1 MFNLELLGGLG
12 GGALKTGYIVR
23 DVMTINPVVVEEDF
37 TIKKCV
43 QILSDLRLG
52 SLIVVGKGQADKPVK
67 EIKGIITEGDLVRKT
82 ILKDIDPK
90 TTQVKKIMTKDVIS
104 ISPSKDVTEAIE
116 LMNKH
121 NIRHLPVVEGKRLVG
136 FLTLKDIL
144 RIAPELFD
152 LVVERIKLREEY
164 RKPLNKEFVR
174 GNCEIC
180 GEYSEHLLEVKGQLL
195 CTKCRIDIL

>member
-1 MFNLELLGGLG
+1 MG
-12 GGALKTGYIVR
+12 GGFLKSGYIVR

-37 TIKKCV
+37 TIKRCV
-43 QILSDLRLG
+43 QIMSDSRLG
-52 SLIVVGKGQADKPVK
+52 SLIVVGKGQADKSVK

-82 ILKDIDPK
+82 ILKDINPK
-90 TTQVKKIMTKDVIS
+90 IAQVKKIMTTDVVS
-104 ISPSKDVTEAIE
+104 ILPSKDIIEAIE

-121 NIRHLPVVEGKRLVG
+121 NIRHLPVVDGKRLVG

-164 RKPLNKEFVR
+164 RKPLNKEFVS

-180 GEYSEHLLEVKGQLL
+180 GKYSDYLLEVNGQLL
-195 CTKCRIDIL
+195 CTKCRLDIL